1 MEEIARV
8 ESDFTT
14 GHDEFIPNL
23 PNFCARCER
32 QSNIDFFS
40 LFKIYRLLLQL
51 VAIRPEIENVR
62 KRLGD
67 YT

>member
-32 QSNIDFFS
+32 QSDIDFF
-40 LFKIYRLLLQL
+40 LFSKSTVFYFSWLQL
-51 VAIRPEIENVR
+51 DL
-62 KRLGD
+62 K
-67 YT
+67 